1 MPKKANKTKKAIY
14 KLLVGTHISSPGEQ
28 VSASKIAVY
37 LGVSRQYVSKT
48 IKEFEKHHIIKCINP
63 KDKIKLYESTLHD
76 FDFVYEIEDEDE
88 KSLSTKSGPRPE
100 MVLQKAQ
107 YTVKIERDYNDFF
120 EKFPKHKWGNCA
132 FRQFKTKIFD
142 EFEEWTFRKQ
152 GKKTLIIIAPDMFF
166 SERARDAARIT
177 VTNIVFEA
185 TKWFSKHASIKL
197 DFRTFKNT
205 QKPNVMVKAM
215 SSKAKRISA
224 QFSLNIDGKMLDTS
238 SGHADWET
246 TTLDHELNDAI
257 RVMDTWESTAYLLG
271 ELDELKDRYG
281 KINESV
287 DGVLIGNIEERLSIV
302 EKKQV
307 KIVEN
312 IDTAMRSLQ
321 EIKNMILNNKPVDS
335 VESDAVSDQHDVM
348 FG

>member
-1 MPKKANKTKKAIY
+1 MPKKANKTKKEIY
-14 KLLVGTHISSPGEQ
+14 KLLIGTHISSPGEQ

-48 IKEFEKHHIIKCINP
+48 IKEFEKYHIIKCINP

-76 FDFVYEIEDEDE
+76 FDFVYEVEDDNE

-100 MVLQKAQ
+100 MVLQRTQ
-107 YTVKIERDYNDFF
+107 YTIKIERDYKDFF
-120 EKFPKHKWGNCA
+120 EKFPEHKWGNCA

-166 SERARDAARIT
+166 SERAREAARIT
-177 VTNIVFEA
+177 VWNIAFEA

-215 SSKAKRISA
+215 SSKAKRIAA
-224 QFSLNIDGKMLDTS
+224 QFSLNINGKMLDAS

-257 RVMDTWESTAYLLG
+257 RVMDTWDTTAYLLN
-271 ELDELKDRYG
+271 ELNTLNDRVE
-281 KINESV
+281 KITGSV
-287 DGVLIGNIEERLSIV
+287 DGVAIDGIDERLNGFDVRLDEV
-302 EKKQV
+302 EEKQKKM
-307 KIVEN
+307 VEN
-312 IDTAMRSLQ
+312 IDMVMDKLG
-321 EIKNMILNNKPVDS
+321 EIRGMLIDGKKEFDSDNM
-335 VESDAVSDQHDVM
+335 M